1 MDETSQPLFEI
12 PDTTKV
18 RAFVTRNP
26 QFPDV
31 LLKLNDTANKCFGRD
46 PRPKN
51 HLENLCF
58 WLGHTCRQ
66 DFLEVVFLAINGY
79 GAGATKILRSLYER
93 AVTIEYLI
101 DPTRTAEFLKEVHE
115 LCEIRQRDG
124 AFYWEVFQDAANPAR
139 FVECFMSESWVEHL
153 RQQFPGNKIPLT
165 RFDPVTAKLLPLI
178 PTATSADGL
187 ITFARPALEHENQFM
202 GRVDYNLGNQR
213 LYGRYFYARYPRD
226 AVSGAQD
233 LVKSAGGFNFWNQ
246 SASIGHSYNF
256 TPHLLNS
263 FIASWNAVRAGIWR
277 VTAIDTPVVR

>member
-1 MDETSQPLFEI
+1 MSHNGKIYSCGKLLVGEPAAGLERRMGSVPSVFIFSPYLSPYLNQRQGVEMDETSQPLFEI

-93 AVTIEYLI
+93 QSRSSTSSRTQ
-101 DPTRTAEFLKEVHE
+101 TRWIAF
-115 LCEIRQRDG
+115 CSSQRSKRTEQ
-124 AFYWEVFQDAANPAR
+124 WR
-139 FVECFMSESWVEHL
+139 L
-153 RQQFPGNKIPLT
+153 R
-165 RFDPVTAKLLPLI
+165 
-178 PTATSADGL
+178 
-187 ITFARPALEHENQFM
+187 
-202 GRVDYNLGNQR
+202 
-213 LYGRYFYARYPRD
+213 
-226 AVSGAQD
+226 
-233 LVKSAGGFNFWNQ
+233 
-246 SASIGHSYNF
+246 
-256 TPHLLNS
+256 
-263 FIASWNAVRAGIWR
+263 
-277 VTAIDTPVVR
+277 